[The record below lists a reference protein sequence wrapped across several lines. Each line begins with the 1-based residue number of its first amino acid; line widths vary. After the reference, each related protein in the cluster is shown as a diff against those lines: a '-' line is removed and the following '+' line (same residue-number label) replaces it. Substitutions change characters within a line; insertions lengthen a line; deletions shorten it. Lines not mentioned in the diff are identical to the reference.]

1 MAQQIAANQKILDY
15 VRATSLRDD
24 QVLAGLRAETA
35 TVPAAQALQVM
46 PEEGQLLALLVG
58 LTGARAVLEIGTFT
72 GYSTLCMARALPT
85 DGRLVTCDIAAKW
98 PDMGRPFWE
107 KAGVADLIE
116 VRVGDARATL
126 AALHEEGAEFDFV
139 FVDADKSGYLHY
151 YEESL
156 PLLRPGGLIVVDNT
170 LFFGR
175 VADPAVTDID
185 TVSVRELNTRLHTDE
200 RVEIC
205 LLPMA
210 DGITL
215 VRKK

>member
-1 MAQQIAANQKILDY
+1 MAQQITADQHILDY

-35 TVPAAQALQVM
+35 TVPAARALQVM

-58 LTGARAVLEIGTFT
+58 LTRARTVLEIGTFT
-72 GYSTLCMARALPT
+72 GYSTLCMARALPAG
-85 DGRLVTCDIAAKW
+85 GRLVTCDIAAKW
-98 PDMGRPFWE
+98 PEMGRPFWE
-107 KAGVADLIE
+107 RAGVADLID
-116 VRVGDARATL
+116 VRIGDARATL
-126 AALHEEGAEFDFV
+126 AALRAEGAEFDFV
-139 FVDADKSGYLHY
+139 FVDADKAGYPGY

-170 LFFGR
+170 LFVGR
-175 VADPAVTDID
+175 VADKTVTDAD
-185 TVSVRELNTRLHTDE
+185 TVAVRELNTRLHTDE
-200 RVEIC
+200 RVDIC

-215 VRKK
+215 VRKR

>member
-1 MAQQIAANQKILDY
+1 MAQQISVNQEILDY

-24 QVLAGLRAETA
+24 EVLAGLRAETA
-35 TVPAAQALQVM
+35 TVPAAQAMQVL

-72 GYSTLCMARALPT
+72 GYSTLCMARALPA

-98 PDMGRPFWE
+98 PDMGRPSWG

-126 AALHEEGAEFDFV
+126 AALRQEGAEFDFV
-139 FVDADKSGYLHY
+139 FIDADKSGYLHY
-151 YEESL
+151 YEQSL
-156 PLLRPGGLIVVDNT
+156 TLLRPGGLIVVDNT

-175 VADPAVTDID
+175 VADPAVTDWD
-185 TVSVRELNTRLHTDE
+185 TISVRELNTRLHTDD

-215 VRKK
+215 IRKR